1 MYWTPLS
8 ITALAISSPD
18 GSLTLPSHRE
28 NKLAFLPFITLRKY
42 CKACL
47 TLTDPR
53 DKEDKIRIDKW
64 LWAARF
70 FKTRT
75 LAKTAIEGGKV
86 QASGQRIKVSKEI
99 VTGDI
104 LRIRQGWD
112 EREIVVKAISDV
124 RRSAPI
130 AQALYEETAGSLERR
145 ARAAEAR
152 KAAGALA
159 RPSQKPGKHERK
171 ALERLRKQFDAP

>member
-1 MYWTPLS
+1 MTDS
-8 ITALAISSPD
+8 DQS
-18 GSLTLPSHRE
+18 GS
-28 NKLAFLPFITLRKY
+28 KV
-42 CKACL
+42 
-47 TLTDPR
+47 
-53 DKEDKIRIDKW
+53 RIDKW

-86 QASGQRIKVSKEI
+86 QLEGQRVKVSREI
-99 VTGDI
+99 SPGDT

-112 EREIVVKAISDV
+112 EREIVVKGTSEQ

-130 AQALYEETAGSLERR
+130 AQTLYEETEESTLRR

-152 KAAGALA
+152 KAAGLLA

-171 ALERLRKQFDAP
+171 ALERLRKQFDPS

>member
-1 MYWTPLS
+1 M
-8 ITALAISSPD
+8 
-18 GSLTLPSHRE
+18 
-28 NKLAFLPFITLRKY
+28 
-42 CKACL
+42 
-47 TLTDPR
+47 TDPR

-112 EREIVVKAISDV
+112 EREIVVKAISGL

-145 ARAAEAR
+145 KRAAEAR

>member
-1 MYWTPLS
+1 
-8 ITALAISSPD
+8 LADSDHS
-18 GSLTLPSHRE
+18 GS
-28 NKLAFLPFITLRKY
+28 KV
-42 CKACL
+42 
-47 TLTDPR
+47 
-53 DKEDKIRIDKW
+53 RIDKW

-86 QASGQRIKVSKEI
+86 QLEGQRIKVSREI
-99 VTGDI
+99 SPGDR

-112 EREIVVKAISDV
+112 EREVVVKATSEQ

-130 AQALYEETAGSLERR
+130 AQTLYEETEQSVSRR
-145 ARAAEAR
+145 TRAAEAR
-152 KAAGALA
+152 KAAGSLA

-171 ALERLRKQFDAP
+171 ALERLRKQFDAS